1 MKIFVIQHFQR
12 NTKLFFKRYWNTKRF
27 IYKRKNEKKE
37 EKSESFCLRE
47 NVYCVVDLFIYI
59 HTRTQ
64 IPSGLAPLVR
74 VRTAFNHQSSASAL
88 LSRPSDSRARTRDV
102 ETMDEA
108 LTPL

>member
-47 NVYCVVDLFIYI
+47 NVYCVVDLFI
-59 HTRTQ
+59 
-64 IPSGLAPLVR
+64 
-74 VRTAFNHQSSASAL
+74 
-88 LSRPSDSRARTRDV
+88 
-102 ETMDEA
+102 
-108 LTPL
+108 